1 MPDKSSTFPTDSLR
15 AKRSVVFDDDADT
28 YSSPL
33 LPSRNGD
40 GSKASDNKNF
50 TVCLRYSAVLF
61 QDFVA
66 ENEMVIVEEPW
77 MSVLGELPDA
87 LARRVYGT

>member
-1 MPDKSSTFPTDSLR
+1 VPDKSSTFPTDSLR
-15 AKRSVVFDDDADT
+15 AKRSVVFDDDTDI